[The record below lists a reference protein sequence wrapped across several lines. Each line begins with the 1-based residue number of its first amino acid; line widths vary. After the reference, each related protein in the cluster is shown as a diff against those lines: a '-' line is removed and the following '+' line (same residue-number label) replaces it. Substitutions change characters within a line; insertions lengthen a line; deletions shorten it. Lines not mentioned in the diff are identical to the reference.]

1 MSKQESFA
9 TVFDDPNVESIEFKK
24 EWSNGT
30 GYFDFAVYGE
40 HAPRVA
46 PGKVVKCMTPGNR
59 RMIVVGTHLGNV
71 VVFDRYADNDRG
83 VFVYN
88 TTTAVERTN
97 LIRNN
102 SLQDDDMYVILGDE
116 FDRENIGGRIQ
127 AIFEGCKK
135 AEERFSKR
143 F

>member
-9 TVFDDPNVESIEFKK
+9 TVFDDPAIEAVEFNSR
-24 EWSNGT
+24 WSNGT

-40 HAPRVA
+40 HAPHVA

-59 RMIVVGTHLGNV
+59 RMVIVGTHLGNV
-71 VVFDRYADNDRG
+71 VVFDRFAGNEHG

-88 TTTAVERTN
+88 TTSAIARTD

-102 SLQDDDMYVILGDE
+102 SLQDDDMFVILGDE
-116 FDRENIGGRIQ
+116 FDRENIGQRIQ
-127 AIFEGCKK
+127 AIFDGCKK
-135 AEERFSKR
+135 AEKR
-143 F
+143 FEQRF